1 MSLLNDEKA
10 IRTWKNGQNSPLMVQ
25 YLRSDKKIHGG
36 ATYAHLKYFS
46 KPKKEP
52 VDSIVRVWSTYIS
65 SPSAKSGKL
74 KNEDF
79 HNIK

>member
-1 MSLLNDEKA
+1 MPFSFVSVQKKHTVYVMSLLNDEKA

-46 KPKKEP
+46 KPKKT
-52 VDSIVRVWSTYIS
+52 R
-65 SPSAKSGKL
+65 
-74 KNEDF
+74 
-79 HNIK
+79 